1 MRARFVLPPRV
12 LSLCLA
18 LAAAACSRAPEQR
31 TFTLQGQVQSLD
43 LPRKLVTVKH
53 EEIVGFMPAMTMP
66 YEVADA
72 KALDGLAPGDLIN
85 SKLVIFSNG
94 ARLVDSRK
102 VGTAPLEKP
111 PADVPNP
118 PTASAGF
125 ELLRPG
131 EAVPDTKFLDQ
142 DGKAR
147 HFGAFKGS
155 TVVLT
160 FIYTRGPLPTFCP
173 LMDRHFAALQKSL
186 KSDAALQNVH
196 LVTVSFDPTTDT
208 PPVLKK
214 HARSLDADFTR
225 WTFLTGDRDEVD
237 RFAARFGVSVDR
249 ALNDARD
256 ITHNL
261 RTAIVNADGKLAK
274 VYTGNDWTPEQILKD
289 LRELGTGN

>member
-1 MRARFVLPPRV
+1 MRASVV
-12 LSLCLA
+12 LSLALA
-18 LAAAACSRAPEQR
+18 LAVVACSRPPEQR

-43 LPRKLVTVKH
+43 VPRKLVTVKH

-85 SKLVIFSNG
+85 SKLVVFSNG
-94 ARLVDSRK
+94 ARLVDIKK

-111 PADVPNP
+111 PADIPNP
-118 PTASAGF
+118 PAASSGF
-125 ELLRPG
+125 ELLKPG

-147 HFGAFKGS
+147 HFGGFKG
-155 TVVLT
+155 TPVVVT
-160 FIYTRGPLPTFCP
+160 FIYTRCPLPTFCP
-173 LMDRHFAALQKSL
+173 LMDRHFATLQKSL
-186 KSDAALQNVH
+186 KTDPALKNVH

-208 PPVLKK
+208 PAVLKK
-214 HARSLDADFTR
+214 HAKSLEADPAR
-225 WTFLTGDRDEVD
+225 WTFLTGDRDDVD
-237 RFAARFGVSVDR
+237 QFASRFGVSVGR

-261 RTAIVNADGKLAK
+261 RTAIVDADGKLAK
-274 VYTGNDWTPEQILKD
+274 VYTGNDWSPEQILKD
-289 LRELGTGN
+289 LRELPAGN

>member
-1 MRARFVLPPRV
+1 MRASVV
-12 LSLCLA
+12 LSVALA
-18 LAAAACSRAPEQR
+18 LALVACSRPPEQR

-43 LPRKLVTVKH
+43 VPRKLVTVKH

-94 ARLVDSRK
+94 ARLVDIKK

-118 PTASAGF
+118 PTASSGF
-125 ELLRPG
+125 ELLKPG

-147 HFGAFKGS
+147 HFGGFKG
-155 TVVLT
+155 TPVVVT
-160 FIYTRGPLPTFCP
+160 FIYTRCPLPTFCP
-173 LMDRHFAALQKSL
+173 LMDRHFATLQKTL
-186 KSDAALQNVH
+186 KTDPALKNVH

-208 PPVLKK
+208 PAVLKK
-214 HARSLDADFTR
+214 HAKSLEADPAR
-225 WTFLTGDRDEVD
+225 WTFLTGDRDDVD
-237 RFAARFGVSVDR
+237 RFASRFGVSVDR

-274 VYTGNDWTPEQILKD
+274 VYTGNDWSPEQILKD
-289 LRELGTGN
+289 LRELPAGN